1 MEDTAEVTDD
11 DEQDLE
17 YLVADEIL
25 DFLGPPA
32 NRTSSVAYLILAD
45 RIVDLCK
52 RHLAVET
59 S

>member
-1 MEDTAEVTDD
+1 MTDD